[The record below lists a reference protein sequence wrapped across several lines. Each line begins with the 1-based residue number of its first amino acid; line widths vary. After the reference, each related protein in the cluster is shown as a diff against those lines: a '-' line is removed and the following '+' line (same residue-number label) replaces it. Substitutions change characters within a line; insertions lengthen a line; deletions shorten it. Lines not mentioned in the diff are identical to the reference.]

1 MTKGSVDFLFTAT
14 KDKSVSKGIP
24 TEEVRLEDLVP
35 CDKHTYS
42 NSSAKRIGILESIR
56 RVGLITPIIVR
67 PHPVLS
73 DKYEMI
79 TGHTRVD
86 CLKELGYETVT
97 ALVQDID
104 EEDIIPIMNDSN
116 IQRDKISTMDLA
128 RSMSERYNSLKRKVG
143 KPKKDEPTATD
154 PMETICVLFGV
165 KMTNAHRIMSLVNLI
180 PDLQSTIDRKT
191 LSIKAGY
198 IITDIDQQ
206 TQAAIGEVINDE
218 GMKVAERDAK
228 AIKGALQGTGMSLT
242 KAEIVAIIMSIQND
256 VAKEKAPEKENG
268 EIYKAFSSFYPANTT
283 EEQIRADIFHILEI
297 RGKK

>member
-1 MTKGSVDFLFTAT
+1 MTKGSVDFLFSAT
-14 KDKSVSKGIP
+14 KDKSVSKGIS

-35 CDKHTYS
+35 CDKHTYT
-42 NSSAKRIGILESIR
+42 NSSAKLIGIRESIR

-73 DKYEMI
+73 DKYEVI

-86 CLKELGYETVT
+86 CLRELGYETVT

-116 IQRDKISTMDLA
+116 IQRDKITTMDLA
-128 RSMSERYNSLKRKVG
+128 RSISERYNSLKRKAG
-143 KPKKDEPTATD
+143 KPKKEEQMATD
-154 PMETICVLFGV
+154 PMDTICVLFGV

-198 IITDIDQQ
+198 VITDIDQQ
-206 TQAAIGEVINDE
+206 TQEAIGEVINDE
-218 GMKVAERDAK
+218 GMKVTERDAK
-228 AIKGALQGTGMSLT
+228 AIKGALLGTGKSLT
-242 KAEIVAIIMSIQND
+242 KAEIVAIILSIQND
-256 VAKEKAPEKENG
+256 VAKETVPVKVTG
-268 EIYKAFSSFYPANTT
+268 EIYRAFCSFYPPSTT
-283 EEQIRADIFHILEI
+283 EEQIRADILHILDA
-297 RGKK
+297 RSKK